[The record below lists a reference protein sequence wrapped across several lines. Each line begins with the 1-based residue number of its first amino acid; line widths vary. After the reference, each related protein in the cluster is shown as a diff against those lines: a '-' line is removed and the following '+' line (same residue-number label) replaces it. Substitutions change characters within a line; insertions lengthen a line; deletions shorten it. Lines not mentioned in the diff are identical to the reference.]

1 MRAVGWSESN
11 FGGDMKKEDLR
22 LEDRQFFQY
31 IKQAI
36 FANPF
41 SDERREI
48 DKVIL
53 GSIPFGDNKALVA
66 SLAKKSEARIA
77 DVIGSKTEK
86 IKNYNA
92 EDRVLLEYGVLFSI
106 YHYYCDAFDEL
117 IREQVGS
124 NSEPC
129 KVRFAGECLSLM
141 ADKGFA
147 TKEAE
152 RFFALFFQMRRAFYF
167 IAQIVGESSSMKGL
181 RRNLWNNIFTHDIGL
196 YEQYLWNRMEDFST
210 MLLGETGTG
219 KGMAAG
225 AIGRSGY
232 IPFDG
237 RKGCFAESFTRAF
250 VSLNLSQ
257 FPEQLLESELFG
269 HKKGAFTGAIEGHEG
284 IFSRCSPYGSIFLDE
299 VGDVSVPV
307 QIKLLKILQER
318 TFSPVGSHQQKRFP
332 GRVIAAT
339 NREIDVIRDK
349 GDFRDD
355 FYYRLCSDIIRVPP
369 LRQRLQEDPGDLK
382 RLLKVTVQ
390 RILGKASPELVTTIL
405 KIMKQSLPADYHWP
419 GNVRELEQSV
429 RRILLKQGYEGDY
442 GRKDSDGASVL
453 LSEIENGTLKANELM
468 SYYCKVMYEKLG
480 SYEAVARKI
489 ELDRRTVKKYIVGS

>member
-1 MRAVGWSESN
+1 MR
-11 FGGDMKKEDLR
+11 KETLR
-22 LEDRQFFQY
+22 SEDRQFFQN

-36 FANPF
+36 FTNPF
-41 SDERREI
+41 SDERKEI
-48 DKVIL
+48 DKAIL
-53 GSIPFGDNKALVA
+53 GSSPGSDTRELVEA
-66 SLAKKSEARIA
+66 LAKKSEAKITK
-77 DVIGSKTEK
+77 VIGPQTAI

-92 EDRVLLEYGVLFSI
+92 EDRTLLEYGVLFSI
-106 YHYYCDAFDEL
+106 YHHYCDAFDEL
-117 IREQVGS
+117 IDNQAKIGP
-124 NSEPC
+124 EPC
-129 KVRFAGECLSLM
+129 KVGFAGECLSLM

-147 TKEAE
+147 PKDAE

-167 IAQIVGESSSMKGL
+167 IDQIVGESASMKEL

-196 YEQYLWNRMEDFST
+196 YEQFLWNRMEDFST

-219 KGMAAG
+219 KGMAAC

-237 RKGCFAESFTRAF
+237 RKGCFAESFTKAF

-269 HKKGAFTGAIEGHEG
+269 HKKGSFTGAVENHDG

-299 VGDVSVPV
+299 IGDVSVPV
-307 QIKLLKILQER
+307 QIKLLKVLQER
-318 TFSPVGSHQQKRFP
+318 TFSPVGSHQQKRFE

-339 NREIDVIRDK
+339 NRKIDVIREQ

-355 FYYRLCSDIIRVPP
+355 FYYRLCSDIIHVPP
-369 LRQRLQEDPGDLK
+369 LRQLQQEEAGDLK

-390 RILGKASPELVTTIL
+390 RILGKASPALVNDVHN
-405 KIMKQSLPADYHWP
+405 KIRQSLPPDYHWP
-419 GNVRELEQSV
+419 GNVRELEQCV

-442 GRKDSDGASVL
+442 ARKS
-453 LSEIENGTLKANELM
+453 SETTAQNLIADIENGSLTANELL
-468 SYYCKVMYEKLG
+468 SHYCKTMYEKLG